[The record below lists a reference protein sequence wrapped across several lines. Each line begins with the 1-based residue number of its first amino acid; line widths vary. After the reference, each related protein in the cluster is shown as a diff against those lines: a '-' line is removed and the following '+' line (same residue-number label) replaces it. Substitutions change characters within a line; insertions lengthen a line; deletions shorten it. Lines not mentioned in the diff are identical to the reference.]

1 MNSGVWRRDGVS
13 GGPGRGAGREVDTPD
28 RRGVE
33 ATAILAASRP
43 GEFDVGPTRN
53 RRRATRPAVLF
64 EARFPRIGV
73 FRRHASESRRARAP
87 DVSTST
93 KCRAQSREEGFDRFD
108 AAGPHMK
115 RGVGKIILRVVESG
129 TLRRGEVLVVRASF
143 FPCWTANE
151 SAWENTWRTQAN
163 THLEELIQREKRS
176 PRRVVRPD
184 VRGHEARVVRL
195 VGHAHALA
203 VEQPLPFV
211 VDEPTTVP
219 VRRKEVLAREPVDR
233 F

>member
-1 MNSGVWRRDGVS
+1 MFLAARAAARDARS
-13 GGPGRGAGREVDTPD
+13 IPR
-28 RRGVE
+28 
-33 ATAILAASRP
+33 TAAASR
-43 GEFDVGPTRN
+43 
-53 RRRATRPAVLF
+53 RRRSLP
-64 EARFPRIGV
+64 
-73 FRRHASESRRARAP
+73 RRARANSMSVRLETAVARRGQQCSSKLDFRGSVCSDGTRARAAARAP
-87 DVSTST
+87 PTSLRTST
-93 KCRAQSREEGFDRFD
+93 KCRAQSREEGFVLFI